1 MRNAIFQKVKR
12 LARVWQSG
20 KQNKSQRPCFLVQH
34 TGGWLA
40 STRKRFGKTWLLSLN
55 RASRAPLAQRKPLT
69 CSACGSCPPTSLTAH
84 LLQFLTWQSLSLRRA
99 KALLQMASYGLP
111 CDAKIATTAVTTL
124 VQLSWLEQAPWRH
137 GDCLLLSQS
146 QASSCYFFT
155 WVTPTSTTVGY
166 G

>member
-20 KQNKSQRPCFLVQH
+20 KQNKSQQPCFLVQH

-55 RASRAPLAQRKPLT
+55 RASGAPLAQNLLA
-69 CSACGSCPPTSLTAH
+69 CSACGSCPPMSLTAH
-84 LLQFLTWQSLSLRRA
+84 LLQFLTWQSLPLRGA

-111 CDAKIATTAVTTL
+111 CHTKIATTAVTTL

-137 GDCLLLSQS
+137 RDHLLLSWT
-146 QASSCYFFT
+146 QAATFS
-155 WVTPTSTTVGY
+155 PG
-166 G
+166 